1 MVIITKRFL
10 LGFAS
15 ATVLFFV
22 LLVENVVCITGD
34 YELVKSASYEKGY
47 CSGYADGMKDG
58 SNVRSSDVR
67 SVGSPRNDTYVDS
80 SEALETWQDKYLSD
94 RRSTAL
100 SIIES
105 ADNST
110 SFSDSSNSG
119 YTAVTYTAPQPQ
131 SQTVYV
137 TNTGTKYHRSGCR
150 YLKDSC
156 IEISI
161 NDAISRGYTACS
173 VCGG

>member
-1 MVIITKRFL
+1 MKRFL

-15 ATVLFFV
+15 AMVLFFV

-67 SVGSPRNDTYVDS
+67 SGGSTRNDTYVDS
-80 SEALETWQDKYLSD
+80 SEALETWKDKYLSD
-94 RRSTAL
+94 RRNTAL

-105 ADNST
+105 ADNSAR
-110 SFSDSSNSG
+110 FSNSSNSG
-119 YTAVTYTAPQPQ
+119 YNAVTYTAPQPQ
-131 SQTVYV
+131 ERTVYI
-137 TNTGTKYHRSGCR
+137 TNTVTKYHRYGCR

-156 IEISI
+156 NSISI
-161 NDAISRGYTACS
+161 SDAISRGYSACS